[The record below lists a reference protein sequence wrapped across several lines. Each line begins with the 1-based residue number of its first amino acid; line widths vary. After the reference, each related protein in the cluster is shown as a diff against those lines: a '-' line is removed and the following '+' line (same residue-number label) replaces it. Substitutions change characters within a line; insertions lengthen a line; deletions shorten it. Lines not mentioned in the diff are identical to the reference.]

1 MIKLKLNFLLQSNCR
16 ESLFLVCLV
25 MVILLKSISMKTR
38 IPPPLVTLIFGFI
51 IFLTKNI
58 FPKIKISN
66 NIAFGSLFIL
76 IGILIASSSIIL
88 FKRYRTAITPINP
101 KSATKLITGGIYKF
115 SRNPMYFSLLLLLI
129 GISIMTNPI
138 GGFIFIPIFILY
150 LNLFQILPEEKA
162 MTDLFKDE
170 FLEYKN
176 SVRRWI

>member
-1 MIKLKLNFLLQSNCR
+1 
-16 ESLFLVCLV
+16 
-25 MVILLKSISMKTR
+25 MKTK

-58 FPKIKISN
+58 FPKIKIYN
-66 NIAFGSLFIL
+66 NIVLGSLFIL
-76 IGILIASSSIIL
+76 IGILIASSSILL
-88 FKRYRTAITPINP
+88 FKRYRTTITPINP
-101 KSATKLITGGIYKF
+101 KSATKLITSGIYKF
-115 SRNPMYFSLLLLLI
+115 SRNPMYFSLLLLLT
-129 GISIMTNPI
+129 GISIMINPI

-176 SVRRWI
+176 SVRRWIWIK

>member
-1 MIKLKLNFLLQSNCR
+1 MGRSTLFPSAQSSQKNVCFLLRGFFIN
-16 ESLFLVCLV
+16 
-25 MVILLKSISMKTR
+25 LLYMINMKTK
-38 IPPPLVTLIFGFI
+38 IPPPLVTLIFGSL

-58 FPKIKISN
+58 FPEIKVAN
-66 NIAFGSLFIL
+66 NIALGSLFIL
-76 IGILIASSSIIL
+76 FGILIASLSIGL
-88 FKRYRTAITPINP
+88 FRKYRTTITPINP
-101 KSATKLITGGIYKF
+101 KGATKLITSGIYKF

-138 GGFIFIPIFILY
+138 GGSIFIPLFILY

-170 FLEYKN
+170 FLEYKD